1 MPKRVAEHQMPDAQP
16 LRLGRHPGRDAH
28 CFPDVFV
35 RLPGRLEMIDEGD
48 PVESAG
54 FGMLG
59 PSTMS
64 ATGNRTCGRNRYHS
78 IMRPPFGTFSL
89 CAFARRSAS
98 LLFLLC

>member
-1 MPKRVAEHQMPDAQP
+1 MPKRVTEHEMPDAQP
-16 LRLGRHPGRDAH
+16 LCLGRHPGRNAH

-35 RLPGRLEMIDEGD
+35 HLPGRLEMIDEGD

-59 PSTMS
+59 AVHDVGSRQPHL
-64 ATGNRTCGRNRYHS
+64 RQEQIPLDH
-78 IMRPPFGTFSL
+78 RPPRHVL
-89 CAFARRSAS
+89 AVRVCAAVAS